1 MSRSESGRLDIKA
14 SIESWMVIWRVAS
27 ARMLSS
33 NDTRRRI
40 LIAWTLHSNGRLLLR
55 GLVAVLDLN
64 KGTYVEAACPSRRT
78 IHLRPDGI
86 GRFGSALVS

>member
-27 ARMLSS
+27 ARTLSS
-33 NDTRRRI
+33 NDTRRRT
-40 LIAWTLHSNGRLLLR
+40 LMAWTLHSNGRLLR
-55 GLVAVLDLN
+55 GLVVVLNLN
-64 KGTYVEAACPSRRT
+64 KGTYVEAACPSRRIT
-78 IHLRPDGI
+78 HLRPDGI

>member
-1 MSRSESGRLDIKA
+1 MSRPDSGRLDTKA

-27 ARMLSS
+27 ARTLSS
-33 NDTRRRI
+33 NDTRRRT
-40 LIAWTLHSNGRLLLR
+40 LMAWTLHSNGRLLR
-55 GLVAVLDLN
+55 DLVVVLNLN

-78 IHLRPDGI
+78 THLRPGGI